1 MSHIYPHLQNRRFD
15 HQYAY
20 LALLILCAL
29 YALSHT
35 VSQSTEA
42 GGCHHMKGCVCECV
56 HNNECGG
63 KCRGGSWGPGGGKC
77 VDWLAN
83 DIRKDS

>member
-1 MSHIYPHLQNRRFD
+1 
-15 HQYAY
+15 
-20 LALLILCAL
+20 
-29 YALSHT
+29 
-35 VSQSTEA
+35 
-42 GGCHHMKGCVCECV
+42 MKGCVCECV